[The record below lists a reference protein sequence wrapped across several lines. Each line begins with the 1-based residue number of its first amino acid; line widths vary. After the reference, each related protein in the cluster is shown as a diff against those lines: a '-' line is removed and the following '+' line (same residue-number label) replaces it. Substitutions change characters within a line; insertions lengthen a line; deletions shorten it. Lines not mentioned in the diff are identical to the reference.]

1 MPPNLQLGRFF
12 HNIRERSPQLGL
24 VMDVVILK
32 DSISQH
38 EQYQLRE
45 KAKDYRRTGVL
56 ESNEAGPRRFFRKV
70 DGTEYCDASITAIGQ
85 RVIKTFGLEGFEIDP
100 YLGWIISFVEPDG
113 FIHPH
118 LDRQPLYA
126 ETNQKHFRCNVMVSN
141 GGTLASPIIG
151 GRGYRVDERALWGFF
166 ASELTHGTLPNVGSG
181 PRIVYQFGFTVPGD
195 YSLTS
200 YTGMFVMG

>member
-1 MPPNLQLGRFF
+1 
-12 HNIRERSPQLGL
+12 
-24 VMDVVILK
+24 MDVVILK
-32 DSISQH
+32 DFISQH

-70 DGTEYCDASITAIGQ
+70 DGTEYCDTSITAIGQ

-126 ETNQKHFRCNVMVSN
+126 ETNQKHFRCNEI
-141 GGTLASPIIG
+141 GRASC
-151 GRGYRVDERALWGFF
+151 RERV
-166 ASELTHGTLPNVGSG
+166 
-181 PRIVYQFGFTVPGD
+181 
-195 YSLTS
+195 
-200 YTGMFVMG
+200 